1 MRLLYFTIALL
12 AVCVGLS
19 LWVAASE
26 SARLNQS
33 ATWPKADA
41 TIVDSSVRD
50 RGSQTKKRFCPY
62 VIYRYTVGGVLYDST
77 NVRFDRDLS
86 QCGTDRQW
94 ANDIIRPYRTG
105 STVPV
110 FYDPAQ
116 PGKSTLEIHKMPLL
130 KLFPKTGLIASFIA
144 LLLVIRQLR
153 SAREPRVPQLHR

>member
-1 MRLLYFTIALL
+1 MRLLYFTIALF

-33 ATWPKADA
+33 ATWPKTDA

-50 RGSQTKKRFCPY
+50 KGSQTKKRFCPY
-62 VIYRYTVGGVLYDST
+62 VIYRYTVAGVLYDST

-130 KLFPKTGLIASFIA
+130 ELFPKTGLIASFIA

>member
-1 MRLLYFTIALL
+1 MRLLYFTIALF

-33 ATWPKADA
+33 ATWPKTDA

-50 RGSQTKKRFCPY
+50 KGSQTKKRFCPY
-62 VIYRYTVGGVLYDST
+62 VIYRYTVAGVLYDST

-116 PGKSTLEIHKMPLL
+116 PGKATLEIHKTPLL
-130 KLFPKTGLIASFIA
+130 KLYPKTGLIASFVA